1 MKRKV
6 ITMIGIAAVMGAVSI
21 FAADVWLKNRVNSAQ
36 QVQVVEKAPE
46 TPKVEFQTIV
56 VAREPLRF
64 GMDIT
69 IAHLTE
75 IPWPNDSLPEG
86 AFAKVN
92 EVLEKG
98 SRVILSPIEQNEPVL
113 LTKIS
118 GPGGRATLSNLLSPG
133 MRAVTIRVDEIAGV
147 GGFIT
152 PGDRVDVVLT
162 RDAGS
167 VEEVSEVARGAS
179 GSTITTE
186 TVLENV
192 KVLTVDQAAD
202 ERATGPKVASS
213 VTVEVTT
220 EGANRVALARS
231 IGTLSLS
238 LRSAIDNGGGA
249 AGLTTISTF
258 GGTTSDG
265 IVKAASNLFIEEED
279 KPIFK
284 TVIVRRGVSPEKY
297 KVLSPKEP
305 KEQKDKEE

>member
-21 FAADVWLKNRVNSAQ
+21 FAADIWLKNRVNSAQ
-36 QVQVVEKAPE
+36 QVQIVEKAPE
-46 TPKVEFQTIV
+46 TPQVEFQTIV

-69 IAHLTE
+69 IGHLTE

-147 GGFIT
+147 GGFVT

-167 VEEVSEVARGAS
+167 VEEVSDVARGAS

-220 EGANRVALARS
+220 DGANRVALARS

-238 LRSAIDNGGGA
+238 LRSAIDNGGSA
-249 AGLTTISTF
+249 AGLTTVSAF

-265 IVKAASNLFIEEED
+265 IVKAASNLFEPEKD

-297 KVLSPKEP
+297 EVLSPREP
-305 KEQKDKEE
+305 KETEE